1 MSTEKAWTLTEAAKD
16 VRRRNAEGQWS
27 SVSRKTLQRALD
39 KDKFPNAYRADGP
52 AGEGKGPW
60 MIPRRDLLAE
70 GFTPGAGRTFVD
82 ESDATAVATQPHTPI
97 GPQGSNGE
105 TSLMDEISGELEELR
120 SKLAKAEDERADL
133 LRRAEVAEAIA
144 EERGKNLDDV
154 RTAMK
159 MLEAGQ
165 TSEPVLDLS
174 EDATPTEAPPEV
186 APARR
191 KFFARFNR

>member
-60 MIPRRDLLAE
+60 MIPRSDLLAE
-70 GFTPGAGRTFVD
+70 GFKPGAGRTFVD
-82 ESDATAVATQPHTPI
+82 ESDATAVGTQPHTPI
-97 GPQGSNGE
+97 GPPQAPGE
-105 TSLMDEISGELEELR
+105 TSLMDETSGAIEELQ
-120 SKLAKAEDERADL
+120 SKLDESERERSEL

-144 EERGKNLDDV
+144 EERGRNLDDV
-154 RTAMK
+154 RKAMK

-165 TSEPVLDLS
+165 SSTVLDLS
-174 EDATPTEAPPEV
+174 EDAPTEAPAVV